1 MTRKI
6 AICAAIF
13 SVLWVGASTRSAR
26 RTLAQEI
33 PARPAPATNAIA
45 RFAHGGNAAEVPS
58 DFSGGLIFLPVRINQ
73 GQPSLFELDST
84 AATSSISPNR
94 ATELGVADAQTPI
107 LELTGMLLSLPSLP
121 ENDKPN
127 FEPQVGRPYQGTLGA
142 DLFARVVVELD
153 YARQTVRLFDP
164 AGYQYSGA
172 GKTFRLAFNNGM
184 PLVQAKLNVA
194 GKTIEGNFIVNT
206 ALAEPV
212 LISSHVAEAHHLS
225 VSHLKILPIADDLD
239 ATAEAAEGRLKE
251 FQIGPFDVQSALVE
265 FSKGKLPGTG
275 DAKLVGEIGGEMLR
289 RFNVIFNYERQQI
302 IFDPNSE
309 FHADDNE
316 NMSGL
321 SIIASGSN
329 LKTFVVTQVRSG
341 TPAAEAGIQ
350 KGDEIAGVDEEPAAD
365 LSLVAVRDL
374 FRQVGH
380 SYKLLIERNGQAH
393 TVTIRMR
400 RLL

>member
-1 MTRKI
+1 MPPP
-6 AICAAIF
+6 
-13 SVLWVGASTRSAR
+13 
-26 RTLAQEI
+26 
-33 PARPAPATNAIA
+33 PAGTGMA

-84 AATSSISPNR
+84 AAGSSISPNR
-94 ATELGVADAQTPI
+94 ATELGMANVQLPVLD
-107 LELTGMLLSLPSLP
+107 LTGLFLSLQTLP

-127 FEPQVGRPYQGTLGA
+127 FEPEVGRPYQGTIGA

-172 GKTFRLAFNNGM
+172 GKTFRLAFNGGM
-184 PLVQAKLNVA
+184 PVVQAKLKVA
-194 GKTIEGNFIVNT
+194 GKTLEGDFIVNT
-206 ALAEPV
+206 ALTEPV
-212 LISSHVAEAHHLS
+212 LVSSHVAQAHHLS
-225 VSHLKILPIADDLD
+225 VSHIKTVPIADDLD
-239 ATAEAAEGRLKE
+239 ATSEASEGRLTE
-251 FQIGPFDVQSALVE
+251 FQIGPFTVESALME

-275 DAKLVGEIGGEMLR
+275 DAKLVGEIGGGMLR

-302 IFDPNSE
+302 IFDPDSE

-321 SIIASGSN
+321 SIAASGSN

-341 TPAAEAGIQ
+341 TPASEAGIQ
-350 KGDEIAGVDEEPAAD
+350 KGDEIAGVDEDPAAD
-365 LSLVAVRDL
+365 LSLVAIRDL

-393 TVTIRMR
+393 TVTIRTR

>member
-1 MTRKI
+1 MTRRI
-6 AICAAIF
+6 AICAAVL
-13 SVLWVGASTRSAR
+13 SVLLIGVSTRCAR
-26 RTLAQEI
+26 RTFAQQNAAPQP
-33 PARPAPATNAIA
+33 PAGAAIA

-58 DFSGGLIFLPVRINQ
+58 DFSGGLIFLPVRINE

-84 AATSSISPNR
+84 AAVSSISPNR
-94 ATELGVADAQTPI
+94 AMELGVANVSSPV
-107 LELTGMLLSLPSLP
+107 LNLTGLFLSLPSLP
-121 ENDKPN
+121 ENDKSD
-127 FEPQVGRPYQGTLGA
+127 FEPEVGRPYQGTLGA

-153 YARQTVRLFDP
+153 YARQTVRLLDP
-164 AGYQYSGA
+164 AGYEYSGA
-172 GKTFRLAFNNGM
+172 GKTFHLAFDGGM
-184 PLVQAKLNVA
+184 PVVQAKLKVA
-194 GKTIEGNFIVNT
+194 GKTLEGNFIVNT

-212 LISSHVAEAHHLS
+212 LVSSHVAEAHHLS
-225 VSHLKILPIADDLD
+225 VSHVKTVAIADDLD
-239 ATAEAAEGRLKE
+239 ATAEASEGRLTE
-251 FQIGPFDVQSALVE
+251 FQIGPFTVESALME
-265 FSKGKLPGTG
+265 FSKGKMPGTG
-275 DAKLVGEIGGEMLR
+275 DAKVVGEIGGGMLR
-289 RFNVIFNYERQQI
+289 RFNLTFDYERQQI
-302 IFDPNSE
+302 IFDPDSE

-341 TPAAEAGIQ
+341 TPASEAGIQ